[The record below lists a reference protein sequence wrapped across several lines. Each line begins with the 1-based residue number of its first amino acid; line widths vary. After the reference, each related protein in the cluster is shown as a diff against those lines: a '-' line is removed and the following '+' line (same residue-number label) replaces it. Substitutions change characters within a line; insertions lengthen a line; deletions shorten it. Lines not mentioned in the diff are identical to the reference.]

1 MIFTKFYIRIFKI
14 LINKLSINRETIY
27 LGTNYGGWSLIDQPK
42 LKNNIIISAG
52 VGEDISFDVEMINKY
67 DLKVIFVDPTPR
79 ALQHLSI
86 FKNSLGNPKT
96 GSYLNGGLQPI
107 EAYDLTGITE
117 SNFFIV
123 DKALFNTSGKIIKF
137 FSPPNKEHVSHS
149 ISNWQNN
156 FKKESEYIEVQ
167 TISLSDL
174 LKKHNIDNISMIKLD
189 IEGAEIEV
197 INDMIKNKIYPNQL
211 LVEFDELHNNLLK
224 GYLRATNIFLKLIKN
239 NYKLVKTSRYP
250 NFLFIKDSFV

>member
-1 MIFTKFYIRIFKI
+1 MNFTKFYIRIFKI

-107 EAYDLTGITE
+107 EAYDLSNITE

-123 DKALFNTSGKIIKF
+123 DKALFNTSNQIIKF
-137 FSPPNKEHVSHS
+137 FSPPNKNYVSHS

-156 FKKESEYIEVQ
+156 FNKKSDFIEVE
-167 TISLSDL
+167 TISILDIISYY
-174 LKKHNIDNISMIKLD
+174 NIENISLIKLD

-197 INDMIKNKIYPNQL
+197 INDMLKKKILPNQL
-211 LVEFDELHNNLLK
+211 LVEFDELHNNSLK
-224 GYLRATNIFLKLIKN
+224 GYLRATITIFKLLKNGYKLIKTERFP
-239 NYKLVKTSRYP
+239 NYLFV
-250 NFLFIKDSFV
+250 NFKN

>member
-123 DKALFNTSGKIIKF
+123 DKALFNTSGKTIKF
-137 FSPPNKEHVSHS
+137 FLPPNKEHVSHS

-156 FKKESEYIEVQ
+156 FKKESDFIEVE
-167 TISLSDL
+167 TISILDIISYY
-174 LKKHNIDNISMIKLD
+174 NIENISLIKLD

-197 INDMIKNKIYPNQL
+197 INDMLKKKILPNQL
-211 LVEFDELHNNLLK
+211 LVEFDELHNNSLK
-224 GYLRATNIFLKLIKN
+224 GYLRATITIFKLLKNGYKLIKTERFP
-239 NYKLVKTSRYP
+239 NYLFV
-250 NFLFIKDSFV
+250 NFKN